1 MLAVRFILNS
11 RKDPSR
17 SIRVVLTV
25 RTSPKS
31 PPLLLLHSFPA
42 AEEGIAAAAAGILQ
56 NYLWRNCANNPD
68 ISWMGFEDLLS
79 TETVLMPTIE
89 RKISNFCIHVIHES
103 VAVGVRRR
111 S

>member
-1 MLAVRFILNS
+1 MLAVRFILNP

-31 PPLLLLHSFPA
+31 PLLLLHSFPA
-42 AEEGIAAAAAGILQ
+42 AEEGIAAAPAGILQ
-56 NYLWRNCANNPD
+56 NYLWRNCAKNPD
-68 ISWMGFEDLLS
+68 ISWMGFEDLMS
-79 TETVLMPTIE
+79 TEAVLMPTIE
-89 RKISNFCIHVIHES
+89 RKISKFCIHVIHEP
-103 VAVGVRRR
+103 VAVCVRRR